1 MLMMAWLI
9 KTTMLEYILG
19 IGMGLTRSIQSIK
32 IERGTMLHWGEGG
45 KQFHWILKLI
55 ILKVS

>member
-9 KTTMLEYILG
+9 KTTMLEYTLG
-19 IGMGLTRSIQSIK
+19 IGMGVTRSIQSIK
-32 IERGTMLHWGEGG
+32 IERGRMLHWGKRET
-45 KQFHWILKLI
+45 QFHWISKLI